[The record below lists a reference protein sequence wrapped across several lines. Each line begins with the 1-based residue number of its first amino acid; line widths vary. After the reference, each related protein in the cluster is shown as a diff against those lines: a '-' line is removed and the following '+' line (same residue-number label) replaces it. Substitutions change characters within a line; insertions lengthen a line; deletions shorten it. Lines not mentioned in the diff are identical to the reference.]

1 MVGTPTVGWKPTRK
15 WIATQITAT
24 AALLTM
30 FVTTGSW
37 DVEESVGLIGLLS
50 QAGIAFMLPNVKS

>member
-30 FVTTGSW
+30 FVTTARGMWRSRW
-37 DVEESVGLIGLLS
+37 G
-50 QAGIAFMLPNVKS
+50 